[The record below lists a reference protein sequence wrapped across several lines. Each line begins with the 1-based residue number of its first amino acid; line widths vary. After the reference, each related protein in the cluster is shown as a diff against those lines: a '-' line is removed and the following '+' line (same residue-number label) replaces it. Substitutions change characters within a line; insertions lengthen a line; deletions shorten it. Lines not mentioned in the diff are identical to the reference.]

1 MEKNN
6 KKDFFICHA
15 SEDKK
20 EYALPICKALIKEG
34 CWLDIYEII
43 PGDNIIEK
51 IQDGIKNS
59 RYALILLT
67 ENWLKK
73 DWARLEFASLLSR
86 QIRTKSKIVIPVM
99 IADKDLILN
108 EIPLHESINY
118 IQCTTLDDVVA
129 RLKELIESDKPQCVS
144 YGYNL
149 LSSGEIILKAD

>member
-1 MEKNN
+1 M
-6 KKDFFICHA
+6 
-15 SEDKK
+15 
-20 EYALPICKALIKEG
+20 
-34 CWLDIYEII
+34 
-43 PGDNIIEK
+43 
-51 IQDGIKNS
+51 
-59 RYALILLT
+59 ILLT

-108 EIPLHESINY
+108 EIPLLESINY